1 MKSRM
6 YLVFHN
12 ARPNA

>member
-6 YLVFHN
+6 YLGLEHID
-12 ARPNA
+12 

>member
-6 YLVFHN
+6 YLGLGHTD
-12 ARPNA
+12 